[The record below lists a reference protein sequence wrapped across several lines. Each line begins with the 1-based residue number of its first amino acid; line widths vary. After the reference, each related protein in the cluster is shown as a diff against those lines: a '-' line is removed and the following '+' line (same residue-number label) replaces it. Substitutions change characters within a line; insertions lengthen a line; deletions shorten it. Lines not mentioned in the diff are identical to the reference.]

1 MTGKEKCNILKA
13 IRIKIASLNGIEYK
27 PNECPH
33 EGPCPGTCPACE
45 AEAEELMMKL
55 FEKEANGTSINVD
68 TNILAEL
75 DSLACTWKSD
85 PAEEDEITE
94 IAELG
99 VIMTPGF
106 IEGKQ
111 GEANGKLRG
120 TIMIPADISKDDA
133 LNTVKNDEKI
143 KPFIEGHCQEIHFL

>member
-13 IRIKIASLNGIEYK
+13 IRIKIAAMNGIEYIPK
-27 PNECPH
+27 ECPH
-33 EGPCPGTCPACE
+33 DGPCPGTCPACE
-45 AEAEELMMKL
+45 AEAENLMMKL

-106 IEGKQ
+106 IEREPAKPSGKR
-111 GEANGKLRG
+111 KG
-120 TIMIPADISKDDA
+120 TFMGDVIGPNYDDEQLLGDI
-133 LNTVKNDEKI
+133 
-143 KPFIEGHCQEIHFL
+143 

>member
-27 PNECPH
+27 PNECLH

-75 DSLACTWKSD
+75 DNLACTWKSD
-85 PAEEDEITE
+85 SEDPSEEDEITE

-106 IEGKQ
+106 IEGEPAKPS
-111 GEANGKLRG
+111 GKRKG
-120 TIMIPADISKDDA
+120 TLMGDVIGPNYDDEQLLGDI
-133 LNTVKNDEKI
+133 
-143 KPFIEGHCQEIHFL
+143 

>member
-13 IRIKIASLNGIEYK
+13 IRIKIAAMNGIKYIPK
-27 PNECPH
+27 ECPH
-33 EGPCPGTCPACE
+33 DGPCPGTCPACE
-45 AEAEELMMKL
+45 AEAENLMMKL

-106 IEGKQ
+106 IEAEPAKPSGKR
-111 GEANGKLRG
+111 KG
-120 TIMIPADISKDDA
+120 TLMGDVIGPNYDDEQLLGDI
-133 LNTVKNDEKI
+133 
-143 KPFIEGHCQEIHFL
+143 

>member
-1 MTGKEKCNILKA
+1 MTGKDKCNILKA
-13 IRIKIASLNGIEYK
+13 VRVKIAAMNGIEYI

-45 AEAEELMMKL
+45 AEAEGLLAKL
-55 FEKEANGTSINVD
+55 FEKELDGKPINIDMASLVELQGLAGTWDGTPPDPSD
-68 TNILAEL
+68 E
-75 DSLACTWKSD
+75 DSD
-85 PAEEDEITE
+85 NE

-99 VIMTPGF
+99 YVMTPGF

-120 TIMIPADISKDDA
+120 TLMGDII
-133 LNTVKNDEKI
+133 DED
-143 KPFIEGHCQEIHFL
+143 QLL